1 MRNGKTFFLSPL
13 DNQAQQDKFIQNSLA
28 AETHNN
34 KLEEQKNQE
43 VKIIRANSLNQLVQR
58 LEEVKQCGRT
68 PLIISSVE
76 SKIENSNLIDALQ
89 NDGSPSRN
97 ITQLFLKDLTLQS
110 KYLAYEKRQT
120 FIESEFQLQ
129 SNLLHRAIIGDEP
142 TQIMINF
149 DQGEQET
156 QPTGQNINA
165 DVELAAKEW
174 KHMYDADYNLLFNKI
189 IFTPELLQG
198 SKIGDH
204 MIVKYGLFDEHL
216 AAENIV
222 LS

>member
-149 DQGEQET
+149 DQGE
-156 QPTGQNINA
+156 
-165 DVELAAKEW
+165 
-174 KHMYDADYNLLFNKI
+174 
-189 IFTPELLQG
+189 
-198 SKIGDH
+198 
-204 MIVKYGLFDEHL
+204 
-216 AAENIV
+216 
-222 LS
+222 